1 MSAPADPGARRT
13 PPRRS
18 QPAVHGTLPV
28 TGAARRV
35 LLTCLLV
42 GAGAV
47 VAALILSGDDP
58 VVLVT
63 SWALGAVIVVFVV
76 VVLRR
81 PATGG
86 VLLRV
91 ALAALVALWLAV
103 LAAQLARPESTGG
116 GWASLFPSVFMGL
129 ALLVVVGYLVYPA
142 RYAVLHSAALVAGT
156 LLVALVGLLAAGGDG
171 GADPDRGEHVVDLLR
186 YAVYLGALAAMV
198 HVLSRATEQA
208 ARAFQAASDASAE
221 AASLREMAH
230 RDPLTGAANRR
241 RLVEELTFQAR
252 LAGAGLDVALLY
264 LDLDRF
270 KQVNDEHGHAVG
282 DLVLTA
288 VAAELA
294 ARVRPGDLVA
304 RLGGEEFVVVAPGLS
319 SADAGQVAER
329 LRRALPSALRDRA
342 GVAVTASFGV
352 TRLRPGEDPA
362 RAIDRVDAVMYVAKR
377 AGRDRVEVVDHD

>member
-1 MSAPADPGARRT
+1 MSAPADPGAWHTPQRRL
-13 PPRRS
+13 
-18 QPAVHGTLPV
+18 QPAVRGPLPV
-28 TGAARRV
+28 TGPARRV
-35 LLTCLLV
+35 LLTVLLL

-47 VAALILSGDDP
+47 AVALTLRGDDP
-58 VVLVT
+58 VVRVT

-116 GWASLFPSVFMGL
+116 GWDSLFPSVFMGL

-156 LLVALVGLLAAGGDG
+156 VLVALLGLLAAGGG
-171 GADPDRGEHVVDLLR
+171 PADPDRGEHVVDLLR

-230 RDPLTGAANRR
+230 RDPLTGVANRR

-252 LAGAGLDVALLY
+252 LAAAGRDVALLY

-282 DLVLTA
+282 DRVLTA
-288 VAAELA
+288 VAAELV

-319 SADAGQVAER
+319 PADAGQVAER

-342 GVAVTASFGV
+342 GVPVTASFGV

-377 AGRDRVEVVDHD
+377 AGRDRVEVADHD